1 MFRIVERRYWYFLLS
16 GLIIIP
22 GLFYLFRYG
31 LRLGNDFAGGSRLDI
46 TAVDQSRVTQEAV
59 TAAYRAIGFDTE
71 PQLVQASGTDDAAA
85 VSWQIRGPSLSAL
98 VAGEEPKF
106 AKYEDVQTALQTA
119 LAEQIGEFELLAVND
134 VGPTVASEVTQNA
147 AIAVILAAL
156 GILIYLTLQ
165 FRSVP
170 NSIRYGVTAIM
181 AMLHDVLLVLGIAA
195 IMGHHF
201 HWEVD
206 ALFLTA
212 LLTVIGF
219 SVHDSI
225 VVFDRIRE
233 NMGRMRGLSYE
244 RVVNHSLIQTLDRS
258 INTQLTAVFTLVAIY
273 LYAEGQ
279 LKTFVFWLLI
289 GIISGT
295 YSSIC
300 NAAPMLVVWA
310 NREWRTW
317 FGRGRDLQ
325 GA

>member
-1 MFRIVERRYWYFLLS
+1 MFKIVERRYWFFLLS

-22 GLFYLFRYG
+22 GIIFLARFG

-46 TAVDQSRVTQEAV
+46 KVTEADSAKVTQEAV
-59 TAAYRAIGFDTE
+59 AAAYQAVGFEGE
-71 PQLVQASGTDDAAA
+71 PQIVRATDAET
-85 VSWQIRGPSLSAL
+85 
-98 VAGEEPKF
+98 GEET
-106 AKYEDVQTALQTA
+106 VQLRGQSLAA
-119 LAEQIGEFELLAVND
+119 LAKAQDKPYQEVEATLFAELKSRIGDFEVLANND
-134 VGPTVASEVTQNA
+134 VGPTVAAEVTQNA
-147 AIAVILAAL
+147 AIAVILSAL
-156 GILIYLTLQ
+156 AILIFLTIQ

-170 NSIRYGVTAIM
+170 HSFRYGVTAII
-181 AMLHDVLLVLGIAA
+181 AMLHDVLLVVGLAA
-195 IMGHHF
+195 ILGHYL

-219 SVHDSI
+219 SVHDTI

-233 NMGRMRGLSYE
+233 NMGRMRGLPYE
-244 RVVNHSLIQTLDRS
+244 RVVSHSLIQTLDRS
-258 INTQLTAVFTLVAIY
+258 LNTSLTAVLTLSAIW

-300 NAAPMLVVWA
+300 NAAPMMVAWH

-317 FGRGRDLQ
+317 FGRNRDQ
-325 GA
+325 AAGA

>member
-1 MFRIVERRYWYFLLS
+1 VFKIVERRYWFFLLS

-22 GLFYLFRYG
+22 GIIFLARFG

-46 TAVDQSRVTQEAV
+46 KVTEADSAKVTQEAV
-59 TAAYRAIGFDTE
+59 AAAYQAVGFEGE
-71 PQLVQASGTDDAAA
+71 PQIVRATDAET
-85 VSWQIRGPSLSAL
+85 
-98 VAGEEPKF
+98 GEET
-106 AKYEDVQTALQTA
+106 VQLRGQSLAA
-119 LAEQIGEFELLAVND
+119 LAKAQDKPYQEVEATLFAELKSRIGDFEVLANND
-134 VGPTVASEVTQNA
+134 VGPTVAAEVTQNA
-147 AIAVILAAL
+147 AIAVILSAL
-156 GILIYLTLQ
+156 AILIFLTIQ

-170 NSIRYGVTAIM
+170 HSFRYGVTAII
-181 AMLHDVLLVLGIAA
+181 AMLHDVLLVVGLAA
-195 IMGHHF
+195 ILGHYL

-219 SVHDSI
+219 SVHDTI

-233 NMGRMRGLSYE
+233 NMGRMRGLPYE
-244 RVVNHSLIQTLDRS
+244 RVVSHSLIQTLDRS
-258 INTQLTAVFTLVAIY
+258 LNTSLTAVLTLSAIW

-300 NAAPMLVVWA
+300 NAAPMMVAWH

-317 FGRGRDLQ
+317 FGRNRDQ
-325 GA
+325 AAGA

>member
-1 MFRIVERRYWYFLLS
+1 MFKIVERRYWLFLLS
-16 GLIIIP
+16 ALIIIP
-22 GLFYLFRYG
+22 GLVFLTQYG

-46 TAVDQSRVTQEAV
+46 KVAEADSAKVTNEAV
-59 TAAYRAIGFDTE
+59 AAAYKAVGFEGE
-71 PQLVQASGTDDAAA
+71 PQIVRATDADTGEETVQLRGQSLAALAKTQGKPYQDVDAALRTELGNRIGSFE
-85 VSWQIRGPSLSAL
+85 VLSN
-98 VAGEEPKF
+98 
-106 AKYEDVQTALQTA
+106 
-119 LAEQIGEFELLAVND
+119 ND
-134 VGPTVASEVTQNA
+134 VGPTVAAEVTENA
-147 AIAVILAAL
+147 AIAVLLAAVA
-156 GILIYLTLQ
+156 ILIYLTIQ

-170 NSIRYGVTAIM
+170 NSFRYGVTAIV
-181 AMLHDVLLVLGIAA
+181 AMLHDVLVVVGLAA
-195 IMGHHF
+195 ILGHYL

-219 SVHDSI
+219 SVHDTI

-233 NMGRMRGLSYE
+233 NMGRMRGVPYD

-258 INTQLTAVFTLVAIY
+258 INTSLTAVLTLSAIW

-300 NAAPMLVVWA
+300 NAAPMMVAWH

-317 FGRGRDLQ
+317 FGRNRGETAR
-325 GA
+325 A

>member
-1 MFRIVERRYWYFLLS
+1 MFKIVERRYWFFLLS

-22 GLFYLFRYG
+22 GIFFLARYG

-46 TAVDQSRVTQEAV
+46 KVAEADSAKVTQEAV
-59 TAAYRAIGFDTE
+59 AEAYKAVGFEGE
-71 PQLVQASGTDDAAA
+71 PQIVRATDAET
-85 VSWQIRGPSLSAL
+85 
-98 VAGEEPKF
+98 GEET
-106 AKYEDVQTALQTA
+106 VQLRGQSLAA
-119 LAEQIGEFELLAVND
+119 LAKVQDKPYQEVEASLFAELKSRIGDFEVLANND
-134 VGPTVASEVTQNA
+134 VGPTVAAEVTQNA
-147 AIAVILAAL
+147 AIAVILSAL
-156 GILIYLTLQ
+156 AILIYLTIQ

-170 NSIRYGVTAIM
+170 HSFRYGVTAII
-181 AMLHDVLLVLGIAA
+181 AMLHDVLLVVGLAA
-195 IMGHHF
+195 ILGHYL

-219 SVHDSI
+219 SVHDTI

-233 NMGRMRGLSYE
+233 NIGRMRGLPYE
-244 RVVNHSLIQTLDRS
+244 RVVSHSLIQTLDRS
-258 INTQLTAVFTLVAIY
+258 LNTSLTAVLTLSAIW

-300 NAAPMLVVWA
+300 NAAPMMVAWH

-317 FGRGRDLQ
+317 FGRNRDQ
-325 GA
+325 AAGA

>member
-1 MFRIVERRYWYFLLS
+1 MFKIVERRYWFFLLS

-22 GLFYLFRYG
+22 GIIFLARFG

-46 TAVDQSRVTQEAV
+46 KVTEADSAKVTQGAV
-59 TAAYRAIGFDTE
+59 AAAYQAVGFEGE
-71 PQLVQASGTDDAAA
+71 PQIVRATDAET
-85 VSWQIRGPSLSAL
+85 
-98 VAGEEPKF
+98 GEE
-106 AKYEDVQTALQTA
+106 TLQLRGQSLAA
-119 LAEQIGEFELLAVND
+119 LAKAQDKPYQEVEATLFAELKSRIGDFEVLANND
-134 VGPTVASEVTQNA
+134 VGPTVAAEVTQNA
-147 AIAVILAAL
+147 AIAVILSAL
-156 GILIYLTLQ
+156 AILIFLTIQ

-170 NSIRYGVTAIM
+170 HSFRYGVTAII
-181 AMLHDVLLVLGIAA
+181 AMLHDVLLVVGLAA
-195 IMGHHF
+195 ILGHYL

-219 SVHDSI
+219 SVHDTI

-233 NMGRMRGLSYE
+233 NMGRMRGLPYE
-244 RVVNHSLIQTLDRS
+244 RVVSHSLIQTLDRS
-258 INTQLTAVFTLVAIY
+258 LNTSLTAVLTLSAIW

-300 NAAPMLVVWA
+300 NAAPMMVAWH

-317 FGRGRDLQ
+317 FGRNRDQ
-325 GA
+325 AAGA